1 MAVRVGVAPGV
12 PERNRYSARSGLLLC
27 RRQPAAV
34 GGPVGLFLGCSS
46 SSNAT
51 TRTPASRALAIPSKA
66 AASTRRR
73 LVAASGRKHERR
85 TTGHGRDPDAR
96 FRRSARARAI
106 VRPVAATS
114 VPAGRGSARASTRLR
129 KPGSSASRFPTGA
142 LLSSYA
148 ARGVRRR
155 ASRCCV
161 SSIPLGIAPT
171 DLAPLQ
177 PGEAIVAS
185 RLLARSATLAED
197 ASTPVFLLA
206 RVFAADD
213 DAGVGAFV
221 RHRSSFAGMVGP
233 PGRLVCSRIGSASA
247 RKAIRLWPGY

>member
-142 LLSSYA
+142 LLSILCSPWRPPEGESLLRVVHSTRHRA
-148 ARGVRRR
+148 DGSR
-155 ASRCCV
+155 ASSARRSDRRFPAV
-161 SSIPLGIAPT
+161 
-171 DLAPLQ
+171 
-177 PGEAIVAS
+177 GEE
-185 RLLARSATLAED
+185 R
-197 ASTPVFLLA
+197 
-206 RVFAADD
+206 
-213 DAGVGAFV
+213 DAGGGCVDTCVPA
-221 RHRSSFAGMVGP
+221 RAG
-233 PGRLVCSRIGSASA
+233 
-247 RKAIRLWPGY
+247 IRR

>member
-1 MAVRVGVAPGV
+1 MRAGALRTPTASIKSYVS
-12 PERNRYSARSGLLLC
+12 ERNRKHDGDSAETPLTVLLPFPSRSQEPRLRPC
-27 RRQPAAV
+27 RDSCFWAIAQARVV
-34 GGPVGLFLGCSS
+34 GFTVPD
-46 SSNAT
+46 
-51 TRTPASRALAIPSKA
+51 RRAL
-66 AASTRRR
+66 
-73 LVAASGRKHERR
+73 V
-85 TTGHGRDPDAR
+85 
-96 FRRSARARAI
+96 
-106 VRPVAATS
+106 
-114 VPAGRGSARASTRLR
+114 
-129 KPGSSASRFPTGA
+129 
-142 LLSSYA
+142 YA

-221 RHRSSFAGMVGP
+221 RHRSSFVGMVGP
-233 PGRLVCSRIGSASA
+233 PGRLVCSRISSASA